1 MSRRTARLNEQFK
14 REVSEILRREVRD
27 PRVGTPTVTAVEVTP
42 DLWVARVYVR
52 PAPGEDMDERGP
64 ELLQGLAAAESFL
77 RRELAD
83 RLTLRRVP
91 ELRFELDLTL
101 DHALRIERILRE
113 VLPTDS
119 DADSGSES
127 DTDSESDIDSR
138 VDGAAD
144 VDGGVR
150 GADGGEAS
158 NGSGGGRA

>member
-14 REVSEILRREVRD
+14 REVSNILHREVRD
-27 PRVGTPTVTAVEVTP
+27 PRVGAPTVTAVEVTP

-52 PAPGEDMDERGP
+52 PAPGEDMEERGP
-64 ELLQGLAAAESFL
+64 ELLRGLAAAESFL

-83 RLTLRRVP
+83 RLTLRRIP

-113 VLPTDS
+113 VLP
-119 DADSGSES
+119 ADSGS
-127 DTDSESDIDSR
+127 
-138 VDGAAD
+138 DGAT
-144 VDGGVR
+144 
-150 GADGGEAS
+150 GADEDGRGLDAEEAS